1 MTDTCPHCHRPYAP
15 LLRVNGPMRRRVVD
29 LIASRPDGIGINE
42 IAALVYAD
50 RPNDE
55 PNWAA
60 NSLKTTV
67 WFANKQLRPQG
78 YRIKSSMGPGAVYR
92 LEKLP
97 HTNPHVEFGKPA
109 TAPSP
114 TVDEWQAMWSQPF
127 DHPELTRGNGR

>member
-1 MTDTCPHCHRPYAP
+1 MDSCPHCHRPYAP
-15 LLRVNGPMRRRVVD
+15 ALQVNGPMRRRVVD

-60 NSLKTTV
+60 NSLKTCV
-67 WFANKQLRPQG
+67 WWANPATTSHDGRRGLVP
-78 YRIKSSMGPGAVYR
+78 PVVYR

-97 HTNPHVEFGKPA
+97 APDKP
-109 TAPSP
+109 
-114 TVDEWQAMWSQPF
+114 VDGWHAMWAAPF
-127 DHPELTRGNGR
+127 GYPEML